1 MARDGERGR
10 GDWKA
15 RLGSRNSGP
24 YADASGDTGPV
35 DIAAVRRDDALID
48 AIASDGPVRTDSA
61 EEYQLAT
68 LLADWRAE
76 LIAPPMTA
84 EPDLD
89 VIVAAVN
96 QEIGARQ
103 FRNGVQGSSRLRYIR
118 PLLGTAAALALVI
131 GGVTAF
137 SYGSQP
143 GDPLWNLKEVVFS
156 QAAQSTVAQRAGT
169 DLDEAGKLINQNP
182 AQAKAR
188 LESAKANADQVDS
201 PEKHDKLMTEWQ
213 RLVDQLR
220 ASGYGDLADQLDQ
233 GTSGKPSEPSTSVS
247 VTPKPVPPVDASVP
261 STVLTKPSQPSD
273 KPTEPTTEPSTPP
286 SEDKPTPPTVTTPPP
301 TVEPTTTQPPATP
314 TTVSKPTVVE
324 PTNDNGGQTQ
334 QPPTRVPTQGNPG
347 TTFVIPPGSGGAAT
361 PS

>member
-48 AIASDGPVRTDSA
+48 AIGSDGPVRTDSA

-76 LIAPPMTA
+76 LIAPPMA
-84 EPDLD
+84 DAPDLD
-89 VIVAAVN
+89 AIVAAVN

-103 FRNGVQGSSRLRYIR
+103 VRIGAQTTNRLRLVR
-118 PLLGTAAALALVI
+118 PLLGAAAALALVF
-131 GGVTAF
+131 GGMTAF
-137 SYGSQP
+137 SYNSEP
-143 GDPLWNLKEVVFS
+143 GDPLWKVKEVVFN

-182 AQAKAR
+182 VQAKAR
-188 LESAKANADQVDS
+188 LEQAKANADQVDS
-201 PEKHDKLMTEWQ
+201 PEKHDKLMTEWK
-213 RLVDQLR
+213 RLVSQLR
-220 ASGYGDLADQLDQ
+220 DMGYGDLADQLDQ
-233 GTSGKPSEPSTSVS
+233 GTSGPVDPSTGIS
-247 VTPKPVPPVDASVP
+247 VTPKPVPPVGDTTVP
-261 STVLTKPSQPSD
+261 TTPQTKPTQPSQPTD
-273 KPTEPTTEPSTPP
+273 KPTEPSEPTTPTN
-286 SEDKPTPPTVTTPPP
+286 DKPTPPTVTTPPP
-301 TVEPTTTQPPATP
+301 TAEPTTTQPPATP

-324 PTNDNGGQTQ
+324 PTGDNGGAPTV
-334 QPPTRVPTQGNPG
+334 PTRVPTQGNPSS
-347 TTFVIPPGSGGAAT
+347 TFVIPPGSGGAAT

>member
-35 DIAAVRRDDALID
+35 DIAAVRRDDALIE

-76 LIAPPMTA
+76 LIAAPMA
-84 EPDLD
+84 AGPDLD
-89 VIVAAVN
+89 EIVAAVN
-96 QEIGARQ
+96 QEIGAARQ
-103 FRNGVQGSSRLRYIR
+103 ARTGTGSTRLKLVR
-118 PLLGTAAALALVI
+118 PLLGTAAALALVF
-131 GGVTAF
+131 GGMTAF
-137 SYGSQP
+137 SYQSEP
-143 GDPLWNLKEVVFS
+143 GDPLWKVKEVVFN
-156 QAAQSTVAQRAGT
+156 QAAQSTVAQRADT

-182 AQAKAR
+182 VQAKER
-188 LESAKANADQVDS
+188 LVQAKANADQIDNPVR
-201 PEKHDKLMTEWQ
+201 HAQLMTEWQ

-220 ASGYGDLADQLDQ
+220 DMGYGELADQLDQ
-233 GTSGKPSEPSTSVS
+233 GTSTKPTDPSTGTS
-247 VTPKPVPPVDASVP
+247 VTPTKPKPPVDP
-261 STVLTKPSQPSD
+261 TILQTKPTQPSD
-273 KPTEPTTEPSTPP
+273 KPTEPTDPTTLPTD
-286 SEDKPTPPTVTTPPP
+286 DKPTPPSVTTPPP
-301 TVEPTTTQPPATP
+301 TVEPTTQPPVTP

-324 PTNDNGGQTQ
+324 PTGANGGAPTV
-334 QPPTRVPTQGNPG
+334 PATLVPTRPDPG
-347 TTFVIPPGSGGAAT
+347 TTFVIPSGAGGGAT

>member
-35 DIAAVRRDDALID
+35 DIAAVRRDDALIE

-76 LIAPPMTA
+76 LIAPPMA
-84 EPDLD
+84 AGPDLD
-89 VIVAAVN
+89 EIVAAVN
-96 QEIGARQ
+96 QEIGAARQ
-103 FRNGVQGSSRLRYIR
+103 ARTGVGSTRLKLVR
-118 PLLGTAAALALVI
+118 PLLGTAAALALVF
-131 GGVTAF
+131 GGMTAF
-137 SYGSQP
+137 SYQSEP
-143 GDPLWNLKEVVFS
+143 GDPLWKVKEVVFN
-156 QAAQSTVAQRAGT
+156 QAAQSTVAQRANT

-182 AQAKAR
+182 VQAKER
-188 LESAKANADQVDS
+188 LVQAKVNADQVDS

-220 ASGYGDLADQLDQ
+220 AAGHDDLADQLDQ
-233 GTSGKPSEPSTSVS
+233 GTSTKPTDPSTDVS
-247 VTPKPVPPVDASVP
+247 VTPKPKPPVDP
-261 STVLTKPSQPSD
+261 TIMQTKPTQPSD
-273 KPTEPTTEPSTPP
+273 KPTEPTDPTTPP
-286 SEDKPTPPTVTTPPP
+286 TDDKPTPPTVTTPPP
-301 TVEPTTTQPPATP
+301 TVEPTTQPPATP

-324 PTNDNGGQTQ
+324 PTGDNGGAPTVA
-334 QPPTRVPTQGNPG
+334 PTRAPTQNNPG
-347 TTFVIPPGSGGAAT
+347 TTFVIPPGAGGSAT

>member
-48 AIASDGPVRTDSA
+48 AIASDGQVRTDSA
-61 EEYQLAT
+61 EEYQLAA

-89 VIVAAVN
+89 AIVAAVN

-103 FRNGVQGSSRLRYIR
+103 FSNRAQGSSRLRYIR

-182 AQAKAR
+182 VQAKAR

-213 RLVDQLR
+213 RLVDRLR

-233 GTSGKPSEPSTSVS
+233 GTSGKPTEPSTS
-247 VTPKPVPPVDASVP
+247 TGPTTTKPVPAES
-261 STVLTKPSQPSD
+261 SATILQTKPSQPSD
-273 KPTEPTTEPSTPP
+273 KPTEPTTEPATPP

-334 QPPTRVPTQGNPG
+334 QPPTRVPTQGNPA
-347 TTFVIPPGSGGAAT
+347 TTFVIPSGVGGAAT

>member
-48 AIASDGPVRTDSA
+48 AISSDGPVRTDSA

-96 QEIGARQ
+96 QEIGAARAA
-103 FRNGVQGSSRLRYIR
+103 RVGAGSRRLKLVR
-118 PLLGTAAALALVI
+118 PLLGTAAALALVF
-131 GGVTAF
+131 GGMTAF
-137 SYGSQP
+137 SYQSEP
-143 GDPLWNLKEVVFS
+143 GDPLWNLKEVVFN
-156 QAAQSTVAQRAGT
+156 QAAQSTVAQRANT
-169 DLDEAGKLINQNP
+169 DLDEAGKLIAQNP
-182 AQAKAR
+182 VQAKDRLAQAKV
-188 LESAKANADQVDS
+188 NADQVDS

-220 ASGYGDLADQLDQ
+220 AAGYGDLADQLDQ
-233 GTSGKPSEPSTSVS
+233 GTSGKPTEPGTSVS
-247 VTPKPVPPVDASVP
+247 VTPKPKPPTDAVDP
-261 STVLTKPSQPSD
+261 TILNTKPSQPGD
-273 KPTEPTTEPSTPP
+273 KPTDPTEPTTPP

-301 TVEPTTTQPPATP
+301 TVEPTTQPPATP

-324 PTNDNGGQTQ
+324 PTGDNGGAPTVV
-334 QPPTRVPTQGNPG
+334 PTRVPTQNNPG

>member
-24 YADASGDTGPV
+24 YADASEDTGPV

-48 AIASDGPVRTDSA
+48 AIGSDGPVRTDSA

-84 EPDLD
+84 APDLD
-89 VIVAAVN
+89 AIVAAVN

-103 FRNGVQGSSRLRYIR
+103 FRNGAQGSNRLRLVR
-118 PLLGTAAALALVI
+118 PLLGAAATLALVF
-131 GGVTAF
+131 GGMTAL
-137 SYGSQP
+137 SYQSEP
-143 GDPLWNLKEVVFS
+143 GDPLWNLKEVVFN

-169 DLDEAGKLINQNP
+169 DLTEAGKLISQNP
-182 AQAKAR
+182 VQAKER
-188 LESAKANADQVDS
+188 LEQAKANADKVDNAGR
-201 PEKHDKLMTEWQ
+201 HDELMAEWQ
-213 RLVDQLR
+213 RLVNQLR
-220 ASGYGDLADQLDQ
+220 DMGYNDLADQLDQ
-233 GTSGKPSEPSTSVS
+233 GTSGKPTDPSTSPGPS
-247 VTPKPVPPVDASVP
+247 TKPIPPVDPSV
-261 STVLTKPSQPSD
+261 TILQTKPSQPSD
-273 KPTEPTTEPSTPP
+273 KPTEPTEPTTPP
-286 SEDKPTPPTVTTPPP
+286 SADKPTPPTVTTPPP
-301 TVEPTTTQPPATP
+301 TVEPTTAPPQATP

-324 PTNDNGGQTQ
+324 PTGDSGGQTQ

-361 PS
+361 PT